1 MKLALAF
8 FLLFAFAEGGSA
20 SPPPPPPPPPPKGE
34 PFCVPAKLDEG
45 IFWYTGMF
53 KIVGS
58 SGANGVAYAGD
69 LSITRH
75 GNALNLVRRVGS
87 TITVGTG
94 RPVKCGVESKRP
106 MLRVAYD
113 TKPREELF
121 CKVDYAFGPQY
132 RAVCTSQVPAY
143 ESNAL
148 EAWIEVYRNGP

>member
-1 MKLALAF
+1 MKSARVF
-8 FLLFAFAEGGSA
+8 FLLFAFAEGVSA
-20 SPPPPPPPPPPKGE
+20 SPPPPPPPPAKSE

-45 IFWYTGMF
+45 IFWYSGMF
-53 KIVGS
+53 KVVGS

-75 GNALNLVRRVGS
+75 GNALNLVRRVGP
-87 TITVGTG
+87 TITVGTA

-113 TKPREELF
+113 AKPREELF

-132 RAVCTSQVPAY
+132 RAVCTREVPAY
-143 ESNAL
+143 EDNAL
-148 EAWIEVYRNGP
+148 EAWIQVYKRGP